1 MCQYLTDESGKTLAI
16 IIGLVAAVAIVI
28 VFLAFIR
35 RAGGVG
41 GKLNPDSLVTSHSYF
56 TDPLTNHCW
65 CHGIHSCVCTFFYL
79 NGVYADKS

>member
-41 GKLNPDSLVTSHSYF
+41 GKLNPDSLVTSHSYSLIHQRIIAGIMAF
-56 TDPLTNHCW
+56 THV
-65 CHGIHSCVCTFFYL
+65 CVLFFT
-79 NGVYADKS
+79 